1 MTALGLFETKGLVG
15 AIEGADAMLKAAN
28 VRLLEKNLAGG
39 GLVTI
44 TVAGEVA
51 AVKAS
56 VDAAVASVT
65 RIKGAV
71 LVSAHVIARPDS
83 ELSRIIAT
91 RAAPDAPPPPGPKPA
106 ASRPAASRLAAPI
119 AMIRSGS
126 GQSGASPSGSGRYT
140 LAQLKKLSANGLRQI
155 ASSLEGFPMSPG
167 EMASASKKDLIEA
180 IIAASRQEEE

>member
-1 MTALGLFETKGLVG
+1 MTALGLIETKGLLA

-44 TVAGEVA
+44 SIAGEVA

-56 VDAAVASVT
+56 VDAAVASIR
-65 RIKGAV
+65 RIAGAA
-71 LVSAHVIARPDS
+71 LVSAHVIARPDA
-83 ELSRIIAT
+83 ELARIIAM
-91 RAAPDAPPPPGPKPA
+91 RAAPGPTTPQGSSKTA
-106 ASRPAASRLAAPI
+106 AVESPEAAPVRQ
-119 AMIRSGS
+119 ARPRSSKTTAGV
-126 GQSGASPSGSGRYT
+126 SGAARYD
-140 LAQLKKLSANGLRQI
+140 ASQLRKLGAKGLRQI
-155 ASSLEGFPMSPG
+155 AVSLAGFPMTSG

>member
-1 MTALGLFETKGLVG
+1 VTALGLIETKGLLA

-44 TVAGEVA
+44 SIAGEVA

-56 VDAAVASVT
+56 VDAAVASIR
-65 RIKGAV
+65 RIAGAA
-71 LVSAHVIARPDS
+71 LVSAHVIARPDR
-83 ELSRIIAT
+83 ELARIIAM
-91 RAAPDAPPPPGPKPA
+91 RAAPDSTTPPGSSQATAVESPG
-106 ASRPAASRLAAPI
+106 AAPVRQ
-119 AMIRSGS
+119 ARPRSSQTVAGL
-126 GQSGASPSGSGRYT
+126 SGAARYDVS
-140 LAQLKKLSANGLRQI
+140 QLRKLGAKGLRQI
-155 ASSLEGFPMSPG
+155 AGSLAGFPMTPG